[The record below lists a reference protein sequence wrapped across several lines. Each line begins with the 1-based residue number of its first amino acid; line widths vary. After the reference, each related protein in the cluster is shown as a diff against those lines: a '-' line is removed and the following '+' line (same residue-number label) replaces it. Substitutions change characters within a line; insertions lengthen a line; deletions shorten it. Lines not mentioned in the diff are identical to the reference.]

1 MTKNELIDAIEEDFD
16 RRYKWQKLVYGVEF
30 NREAAEAMSLEEL
43 QKYYDDSC
51 KGAR

>member
-16 RRYKWQKLVYGVEF
+16 RCYKWQKLVYGVEF

-43 QKYYDDSC
+43 QEYYDDNC